1 MGCIRSNRSG
11 YMLMLGSI
19 CLLLLVACAVGER
32 QNYPNE
38 EDGVIKDEGQMVVN
52 DDNLVKQERE
62 EGDTA
67 EELEVGE
74 DAAKDEVV
82 REVQLV

>member
-1 MGCIRSNRSG
+1 
-11 YMLMLGSI
+11 MLMLGSI